1 MSPTACLILDLI
13 RQQAMRLA
21 RWMAVLWQSGQ
32 SSPDQGPAI
41 GPGEVAAV
49 LNHAATRAAEAAFHS
64 AAGRDVSAAEAEL
77 AADPLWHRIK
87 HNFSLTLAEADLLAL
102 LIAVELDPGL
112 QRVVAYLHDDGRLTQ
127 PTPYL
132 SARLAGQDPAPFFG
146 ENLRRWLLASPV
158 DGLRLT
164 TAWQLDPA
172 IAAAVASGRWHDPV
186 LGDATQC
193 VPAPELILH
202 PDALA
207 QLTLIA
213 DPRDAELAGL
223 PGSGKHSLAAQY
235 ARERGQLLLAAD
247 LAPLPEPGQ
256 AIIRTLRQAAMTGA
270 LAYFAGADAAN
281 EADWHRARS
290 LTVAYLRGVRHPSG
304 IGQSITIAPLP
315 LATRTRLWRH
325 LTDAPPPSG
334 LASQRLTAAEITRA
348 AADPNAPLRARGR
361 RPDHALL
368 AQLPTPYCWDDLVL
382 PADTAAQLR
391 AFESQ
396 IRLRW
401 SVYDEWGFARLTHLG
416 QGIAALFG
424 GLSGTGKT
432 MAAQVVAGSLGLDL
446 LRVDLAGV
454 VNKYIGETEKK
465 LREVFDACEDS
476 GAVLFFDEADA
487 LFGNRTQVKDAHD
500 RFANIEIDY
509 LLQRIE
515 RFDGVAILA
524 TNRRQDLDPAF
535 VRRLRFAIEFLPP
548 RPRERLAIWQR
559 ALLPAGE
566 AILGEID
573 FTYLAERVIMTGAE
587 IKNTVLSAA
596 FLARAEDS
604 RIGMRHIFTAAQR
617 EMEKKGERLRIPV
630 PAAAQ

>member
-1 MSPTACLILDLI
+1 MSPTADLILALT
-13 RQQAMRLA
+13 RQRARRLA
-21 RWMAVLWQSGQ
+21 GWMEQLWQSGR

-41 GPGEVAAV
+41 GPGEVAAR
-49 LNHAATRAAEAAFHS
+49 LDHAATRAAEAAFH
-64 AAGRDVSAAEAEL
+64 AASGIDVTGAEAAL
-77 AADPLWHRIK
+77 AGDPLWRRIN
-87 HNFSLTLAEADLLAL
+87 HHFGLTPAETDLLAL

-112 QRVVAYLHDDGRLTQ
+112 QRVVAYLQDDFRLTQ

-132 SARLAGQDPAPFFG
+132 SARLKGQDPSPFFG
-146 ENLRRWLLASPV
+146 ENLRGWLLAVPV
-158 DGLRLT
+158 DGFCLT
-164 TAWQLDPA
+164 TPWQLDPA
-172 IAAAVASGRWHDPV
+172 AAAAAASGVWRDP
-186 LGDATQC
+186 LLAGAAEII
-193 VPAPELILH
+193 VPPQRVLH
-202 PDALA
+202 PEALA
-207 QLTLIA
+207 RLGRIA
-213 DPRDAELAGL
+213 DLRDAELAGL
-223 PGSGKHSLAAQY
+223 PGNGKRSLAAQF
-235 ARERGQLLLAAD
+235 AAQRGQTLLAVD
-247 LAPLPEPGQ
+247 LSRLPDPGQ
-256 AIIRTLRQAAMTGA
+256 TIIRALRQAVMTGA
-270 LAYFAGADAAN
+270 LAYFAGADAVT
-281 EADWHRARS
+281 EADWTRAKT
-290 LTVAYLRGVRHPSG
+290 LNLPYLRGVRHPSG
-304 IGQSITIAPLP
+304 IVQSVTVAPLP
-315 LATRTRLWRH
+315 LAERARLWRS
-325 LTDAPPPSG
+325 LTGRPPPLG

-348 AADPNAPLRARGR
+348 AADPNTPLRARGR

-368 AQLPTPYCWDDLVL
+368 AQLPTPYDWDDLVL
-382 PADTAAQLR
+382 PADTAAALR

-401 SVYDEWGFARLTHLG
+401 SVYDEWGFSRLTHLG

-535 VRRLRFAIEFLPP
+535 VRRLRFVIEFLPP
-548 RPRERLAIWQR
+548 RPQERLALWQR
-559 ALLPAGE
+559 ALLPAGT

-573 FTYLAERVIMTGAE
+573 YSYLAERLIMTGAE

-596 FLARAEDS
+596 FLARAETS
-604 RIGMRHIFTAAQR
+604 AIGMRHIFTAAQR
-617 EMEKKGERLRIPV
+617 EMEKKGERFRMPV
-630 PAAAQ
+630 PVAAQ